1 MNKYNYNV
9 LIIFISSQSYNIDNT
24 TLSEF
29 IELVNV
35 LNKLEM
41 SGEVLFDDITKY
53 LKLYYNMVQENS
65 ASSSTS
71 NISSSLNTS

>member
-35 LNKLEM
+35 LNKLER